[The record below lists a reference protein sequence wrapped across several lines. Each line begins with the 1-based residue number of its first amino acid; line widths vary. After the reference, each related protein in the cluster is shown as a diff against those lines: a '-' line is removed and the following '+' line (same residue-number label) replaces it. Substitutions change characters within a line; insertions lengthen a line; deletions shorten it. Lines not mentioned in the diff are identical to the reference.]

1 MTPIDF
7 GDVCLNYD
15 KDYFGKHELPPPTS
29 LEALTKPEYKD
40 LTVVENPAT
49 SSPGLAFM
57 LGTID
62 HFGEEGWLGYWK
74 QLEANGVEVASSWD
88 EAYYTD
94 FSGSSGKGP
103 KPIVVSYASSPPAE
117 VIFAETPLTEA
128 PTAVVESTCFRQVE
142 FAGVLAGTK
151 HDAAAQ
157 RFIDFM
163 VGTTFQ
169 NDMPLNMFVYPV
181 NTKAVLPGRVREVLR
196 RARQAVVTAPRRDR
210 EEPRR
215 VDQRVDF
222 DRARLTRIAARA
234 ALLALPL
241 AFLIVFFVWPV
252 ATIIGKGVG
261 AEGFREVFTD
271 ERLRGI
277 AWFTL
282 WQATVSTLLTLA
294 IALPG
299 AYVLSRYRFFGRST
313 VRALVTVPFV
323 LPTVVVGAAFSRI
336 LPHRF
341 DHTVWAILIAHVFFN
356 YAVVVRVVG
365 GLWANLDPRLAESA
379 SVLGAPRWRSM
390 LEIDLPLLAP
400 AIAAAGAIVFLFT
413 FTSFGVVLLLGGPRH
428 STLEVE
434 IYRQTAQL
442 LDLQVAAA
450 LALVQ
455 LVAVVALLLVTTRMQ
470 SRLAVQR
477 RMRRR
482 DETSTTVRTRGQRA
496 LLGVNFAVMLVLL
509 GLPLLALVERSFAVP
524 GGHGLTWYRQLGS
537 TGTSGLFVPPTE
549 AIRNSLVFAAN
560 RNGDR
565 HRDRRTGVDRDRRT
579 PCAHLVGR
587 RAHAAPRSVRG
598 HDRLRVPHHARP
610 AAARPAREADL
621 DPDRAGTRRPPLR
634 RALGR
639 ARPPVDRRSPAR
651 GRGSARRVAEPHL
664 ARDRLA
670 LGVAGAR
677 RRRGLRVRDLARRVR
692 RDRVHRSSRYADS
705 SDRDL
710 PLARPPRRVELWP
723 GDGDGDDPH
732 GAHGGVRARV
742 RARSP
747 RRPRGV
753 LSARRATRSRA
764 VR

>member
-1 MTPIDF
+1 MDF
-7 GDVCLNYD
+7 
-15 KDYFGKHELPPPTS
+15 H
-29 LEALTKPEYKD
+29 
-40 LTVVENPAT
+40 
-49 SSPGLAFM
+49 
-57 LGTID
+57 
-62 HFGEEGWLGYWK
+62 
-74 QLEANGVEVASSWD
+74 
-88 EAYYTD
+88 
-94 FSGSSGKGP
+94 
-103 KPIVVSYASSPPAE
+103 
-117 VIFAETPLTEA
+117 
-128 PTAVVESTCFRQVE
+128 
-142 FAGVLAGTK
+142 
-151 HDAAAQ
+151 
-157 RFIDFM
+157 
-163 VGTTFQ
+163 
-169 NDMPLNMFVYPV
+169 
-181 NTKAVLPGRVREVLR
+181 
-196 RARQAVVTAPRRDR
+196 
-210 EEPRR
+210 
-215 VDQRVDF
+215 
-222 DRARLTRIAARA
+222 RARLTRIAARV

-241 AFLIVFFVWPV
+241 AFLTVFFVWPV

-434 IYRQTAQL
+434 IYRQTAEL

-482 DETSTTVRTRGQRA
+482 DETTITVRTRGQRA
-496 LLGVNFAVMLVLL
+496 LLGANFAVMLVLL

-549 AIRNSLVFAAN
+549 AIRNSLVFAMIATVIATVIGGLASIAIGG
-560 RNGDR
+560 RHTRAWFDVGLMLPLGVSAVTIGFGFLITLDR
-565 HRDRRTGVDRDRRT
+565 PPLDLRAKAILI
-579 PCAHLVGR
+579 PIAQALV
-587 RAHAAPRSVRG
+587 ALPFVVRSVVPVLRSID
-598 HDRLRVPHHARP
+598 DRLRE
-610 AAARPAREADL
+610 AAAVLGASPSRTWREI
-621 DPDRAGTRRPPLR
+621 
-634 RALGR
+634 
-639 ARPPVDRRSPAR
+639 
-651 GRGSARRVAEPHL
+651 
-664 ARDRLA
+664 
-670 LGVAGAR
+670 
-677 RRRGLRVRDLARRVR
+677 
-692 RDRVHRSSRYADS
+692 
-705 SDRDL
+705 DL
-710 PLARPPRRVELWP
+710 PLVSRALAVGAGFAFAISLGEFGATVFVARPDTPTLPIAIFRLLGRP
-723 GDGDGDDPH
+723 GASNYGQ
-732 GAHGGVRARV
+732 AMAMATILMVLTVLCVLVFERARL
-742 RARSP
+742 
-747 RRPRGV
+747 GD
-753 LSARRATRSRA
+753 LGEF
-764 VR
+764 

>member
-1 MTPIDF
+1 M
-7 GDVCLNYD
+7 
-15 KDYFGKHELPPPTS
+15 
-29 LEALTKPEYKD
+29 
-40 LTVVENPAT
+40 
-49 SSPGLAFM
+49 
-57 LGTID
+57 
-62 HFGEEGWLGYWK
+62 
-74 QLEANGVEVASSWD
+74 
-88 EAYYTD
+88 
-94 FSGSSGKGP
+94 
-103 KPIVVSYASSPPAE
+103 
-117 VIFAETPLTEA
+117 
-128 PTAVVESTCFRQVE
+128 
-142 FAGVLAGTK
+142 
-151 HDAAAQ
+151 
-157 RFIDFM
+157 
-163 VGTTFQ
+163 
-169 NDMPLNMFVYPV
+169 
-181 NTKAVLPGRVREVLR
+181 
-196 RARQAVVTAPRRDR
+196 
-210 EEPRR
+210 
-215 VDQRVDF
+215 DQRVDF
-222 DRARLTRIAARA
+222 DRARLRRFAARA

-241 AFLIVFFVWPV
+241 AFLVVFFVWPV

-379 SVLGAPRWRSM
+379 SVLGAPRWRSV

-434 IYRQTAQL
+434 IYRQTAEL
-442 LDLQVAAA
+442 LNLQVAAA

-482 DETSTTVRTRGQRA
+482 DETSAPVRTRGQRT

-549 AIRNSLVFAAN
+549 AIRNSLVYAAIATVIATVIGGLASIAIGG
-560 RNGDR
+560 RHARTWFDVGLMLPLGVSAVTIGFGFLITLDR
-565 HRDRRTGVDRDRRT
+565 PPLDLRAK
-579 PCAHLVGR
+579 PILIPIAQALV
-587 RAHAAPRSVRG
+587 ALPFVVRSVVPVLRSID
-598 HDRLRVPHHARP
+598 DRLRE
-610 AAARPAREADL
+610 AAAVLGASPSRTWREI
-621 DPDRAGTRRPPLR
+621 
-634 RALGR
+634 
-639 ARPPVDRRSPAR
+639 
-651 GRGSARRVAEPHL
+651 
-664 ARDRLA
+664 
-670 LGVAGAR
+670 
-677 RRRGLRVRDLARRVR
+677 
-692 RDRVHRSSRYADS
+692 
-705 SDRDL
+705 DL
-710 PLARPPRRVELWP
+710 PLVSRALAVGAGFAFAISLGEFGATVFVARPDTPTLPIAIFRLLGRP
-723 GDGDGDDPH
+723 GASNYGQ
-732 GAHGGVRARV
+732 AMAMATILMVLTVLCVLLFERARL
-742 RARSP
+742 
-747 RRPRGV
+747 GN
-753 LSARRATRSRA
+753 LGEF
-764 VR
+764 

>member
-1 MTPIDF
+1 M
-7 GDVCLNYD
+7 
-15 KDYFGKHELPPPTS
+15 
-29 LEALTKPEYKD
+29 
-40 LTVVENPAT
+40 
-49 SSPGLAFM
+49 
-57 LGTID
+57 
-62 HFGEEGWLGYWK
+62 
-74 QLEANGVEVASSWD
+74 
-88 EAYYTD
+88 
-94 FSGSSGKGP
+94 
-103 KPIVVSYASSPPAE
+103 
-117 VIFAETPLTEA
+117 
-128 PTAVVESTCFRQVE
+128 
-142 FAGVLAGTK
+142 
-151 HDAAAQ
+151 
-157 RFIDFM
+157 
-163 VGTTFQ
+163 
-169 NDMPLNMFVYPV
+169 
-181 NTKAVLPGRVREVLR
+181 
-196 RARQAVVTAPRRDR
+196 
-210 EEPRR
+210 
-215 VDQRVDF
+215 DQRVDF
-222 DRARLTRIAARA
+222 DRARLRRFAARA

-241 AFLIVFFVWPV
+241 AFLVVFFVWPV

-379 SVLGAPRWRSM
+379 SVLGAPRWRSV

-434 IYRQTAQL
+434 IYRQTAEL
-442 LDLQVAAA
+442 LNLQVAAA

-482 DETSTTVRTRGQRA
+482 DETSTPVRTRGQRT

-549 AIRNSLVFAAN
+549 AIRNSLVYAAIATVIATVIGGLASIAIGG
-560 RNGDR
+560 RHARTWFDVGLMLPLGVSAVTIGFGFLITLDR
-565 HRDRRTGVDRDRRT
+565 PPLDLRAK
-579 PCAHLVGR
+579 PILIPIAQALV
-587 RAHAAPRSVRG
+587 ALPFVVRSVVPVLRSID
-598 HDRLRVPHHARP
+598 DRLRE
-610 AAARPAREADL
+610 AAAVLGASPSRTWREI
-621 DPDRAGTRRPPLR
+621 
-634 RALGR
+634 
-639 ARPPVDRRSPAR
+639 
-651 GRGSARRVAEPHL
+651 
-664 ARDRLA
+664 
-670 LGVAGAR
+670 
-677 RRRGLRVRDLARRVR
+677 
-692 RDRVHRSSRYADS
+692 
-705 SDRDL
+705 DL
-710 PLARPPRRVELWP
+710 PLVSRALAVGAGFAFAISLGEFGATVFVARPDTPTLPIAIFRLLGRP
-723 GDGDGDDPH
+723 GASNYGQ
-732 GAHGGVRARV
+732 AMAMATILMVLTVLCVLLFERARL
-742 RARSP
+742 
-747 RRPRGV
+747 GN
-753 LSARRATRSRA
+753 LGEF
-764 VR
+764 